1 MRLSCLITCWVL
13 LINLDSNLRKYR
25 MKTFQ
30 SIKQAWLKT
39 QSNLDSLEFRC
50 KQV

>member
-25 MKTFQ
+25 VKTFQ
-30 SIKQAWLKT
+30 SSMIENPIEFEQ
-39 QSNLDSLEFRC
+39 FRC